1 MTVRKVCR
9 VADWLLSQED
19 PTEAFFKSVPTS
31 GKNNTLEVLYPVR
44 PMPDPRL
51 WYFILL
57 LKTARLFHVVFYCRA
72 CCWLVNCISI

>member
-51 WYFILL
+51 W
-57 LKTARLFHVVFYCRA
+57 
-72 CCWLVNCISI
+72 